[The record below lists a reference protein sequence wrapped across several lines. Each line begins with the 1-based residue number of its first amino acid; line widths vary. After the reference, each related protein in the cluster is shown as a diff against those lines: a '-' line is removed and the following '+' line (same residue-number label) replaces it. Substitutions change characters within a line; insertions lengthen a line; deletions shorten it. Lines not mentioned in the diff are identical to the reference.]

1 MTRKRAPLPVLDLP
15 IIIPG
20 ITVTVEMV
28 IIGGIV
34 VILILAVAAAI
45 LTHIVAVV
53 ILIRVVAIPV
63 PDRGAGRIPHPIVA
77 QRTRCS
83 T

>member
-45 LTHIVAVV
+45 L
-53 ILIRVVAIPV
+53 IRVVAIPV
-63 PDRGAGRIPHPIVA
+63 PDRGAGRISHPIVA
-77 QRTRCS
+77 QRTRYS